1 MTECLID
8 DEQGSLNSIRGC
20 IDEIFTLKQIVE
32 KICRVYMGLMDLK
45 KAYNRVN
52 REVLWQGLR
61 MYDVARKLLEGIKSM

>member
-1 MTECLID
+1 MTGCLID